1 MGTELL
7 VASLWG
13 AVAVYWLW
21 SKRPASGDTISLF
34 HRELEVLQR
43 TTPARVAP
51 ANRLAAPPAL
61 QPPVPPQVAVAVA
74 LHRRDEARRRRR
86 DILAVLVGVMVV
98 TLVAAVASG
107 SAVALAFQAVADL
120 ALAGYMYLMYL
131 LSSVRRPER
140 ARRPTRAYGDF
151 ASYSDLSLNRAR

>member
-74 LHRRDEARRRRR
+74 LHRRRRR
-86 DILAVLVGVMVV
+86 DILAVLVCVMVV

>member
-13 AVAVYWLW
+13 AVALYWLW

-86 DILAVLVGVMVV
+86 DVLAVLVGVIVV
-98 TLVAAVASG
+98 TLVVAVASG

-120 ALAGYMYLMYL
+120 ALAGYMYL

>member
-1 MGTELL
+1 MGTDLF

-21 SKRPASGDTISLF
+21 SKRLASADTIGLF

-43 TTPARVAP
+43 ATPARVAP
-51 ANRLAAPPAL
+51 ANRLAAPPTAH
-61 QPPVPPQVAVAVA
+61 PPVPPQVAFVAA
-74 LHRRDEARRRRR
+74 AHRRDEVRRRRR
-86 DILAVLVGVMVV
+86 DVLALLAGVTVL

-107 SAVALAFQAVADL
+107 SAVAMAFQGAADI
-120 ALAGYMYLMYL
+120 ALVGYVYL
-131 LSSVRRPER
+131 LSS
-140 ARRPTRAYGDF
+140 ARRPDRSRRPSRSYGDF